1 VQFFADAAAAGRAL
15 GGGPILLAVS
25 RRSSFF
31 RTIALPNAARSD
43 LKRLLEVQAASIFP
57 LPVSELAYDFQQ
69 TDETGPEG
77 RTTLVA
83 AMPGHELV
91 RAFEEVQSAG
101 FTITKVIP
109 TAMGSP
115 LVAASHGLR
124 DAVIAE
130 KTAEGLCLD
139 VVTDGLLRVTRIA
152 LADSDI
158 EEEARRA
165 ASLVDAIDLPLL
177 DVSTSNSSGTPLS
190 ALVGP
195 QSSTISL
202 DLEPRS
208 IQEARDKKQKATQQR
223 FALLMAVAAV
233 CLVGLVWADRSDAEA
248 KVAQDRTKMNASV
261 SKLKREQQVAESDAL
276 NQLANQE
283 VLNRAFKPA
292 QPLSDLVVLVTSEV
306 PPGLWITGISV
317 ERGKSLSIR
326 GTATSSQAVATYLDK
341 LGRSERL
348 RDVRLVFSN
357 NATIEERQVVQFSIA
372 SFPVGNLPLSEP
384 STRRRT

>member
-1 VQFFADAAAAGRAL
+1 
-15 GGGPILLAVS
+15 
-25 RRSSFF
+25 
-31 RTIALPNAARSD
+31 
-43 LKRLLEVQAASIFP
+43 
-57 LPVSELAYDFQQ
+57 
-69 TDETGPEG
+69 
-77 RTTLVA
+77 
-83 AMPGHELV
+83 MPGHELV